1 MEVHYACQ
9 TDRFSHHTGQ
19 RAVVLFAEGDP
30 CKGAWIVMRG
40 KVGLAMRSGVR
51 RRLTITY
58 AEPGAVLGIAE
69 AIGGGN
75 YLTSA
80 VAATNIEVQF
90 VSRADLFEIMNDDPL
105 TGMELVQMLS
115 GDLGRMYESI
125 RGLKLNDVVR
135 PN

>member
-1 MEVHYACQ
+1 MRPTPSGFPAMQVK
-9 TDRFSHHTGQ
+9 
-19 RAVVLFAEGDP
+19 RAGVLYAEGNR
-30 CKGAWIVMRG
+30 CHGAWILMRG
-40 KVGLAMRSGVR
+40 KVGLAMRSGSR

-69 AIGGGN
+69 AIAGGN
-75 YLTSA
+75 YLASA

-90 VSRADLFEIMNDDPL
+90 VPRCDLMEIMVDDPI

-115 GDLGRMYESI
+115 GDLGKVYERI
-125 RGLKLNDVVR
+125 RALKFHNAVR